1 MRMPVFVLTAR
12 WVSAV
17 VIGLMLGACGGEQ
30 PSSATPTVTP
40 VVQPASN
47 ATPAASLNALTEE
60 YFERLLQLNPVMAT
74 DIGDARYNDQ
84 FPNTIGTQW
93 LADSLALEQEFLGK
107 LMSIDVD
114 QLDDDARLTYD
125 IFKYGREIEIAG
137 YTFRSELLPLNQF
150 SSEPMFFGQMGSG
163 KSIQPFATVKDY
175 DDFLKRIDGFAI
187 WTDQAIVNMKAG
199 VDGGIVQP
207 KAVIEKTLPQ
217 LASFVVDDPQKSI
230 FHGPIANFPATI
242 DGKDRERLTKAYT
255 KSIREVLVP
264 AYKRLHDYMQK
275 EYLPNARDKVGM
287 SALPQGAAW
296 YAYLVRRNTSTS
308 LTPEQIHDIGLKEM
322 ARIQAE
328 MERVKNLV
336 GFKGDLKAFVAT
348 LRTDPQFYF
357 KQPDELVTGY
367 AALKTQVSEA
377 LPKLFDIAPKADFEV
392 RAVEAF
398 RERSAAAASYQ
409 TGTPDGKR
417 PGIFYAN
424 TYDLPS
430 RPRYMMEAIFLHE
443 ALPGHHMQLALQY
456 ELPELPRFR
465 RFGGGTAYVEGW
477 GLYAESL
484 GRELG
489 LYQDPYQY
497 FGALT
502 AEAWRAARL
511 VVDTGMHAKGWTRE
525 QAMNYMRDNTAIG
538 EADVVA
544 EVERYIAIPGQ
555 ALAYKIGQLKIRELR
570 NRAEQKLGGRFN
582 VRSFH
587 RQVLQDGAMPLAVLE
602 DKINRWMTVEK

>member
-1 MRMPVFVLTAR
+1 
-12 WVSAV
+12 
-17 VIGLMLGACGGEQ
+17 
-30 PSSATPTVTP
+30 
-40 VVQPASN
+40 
-47 ATPAASLNALTEE
+47 
-60 YFERLLQLNPVMAT
+60 
-74 DIGDARYNDQ
+74 
-84 FPNTIGTQW
+84 
-93 LADSLALEQEFLGK
+93 
-107 LMSIDVD
+107 
-114 QLDDDARLTYD
+114 
-125 IFKYGREIEIAG
+125 
-137 YTFRSELLPLNQF
+137 
-150 SSEPMFFGQMGSG
+150 
-163 KSIQPFATVKDY
+163 
-175 DDFLKRIDGFAI
+175 
-187 WTDQAIVNMKAG
+187 
-199 VDGGIVQP
+199 
-207 KAVIEKTLPQ
+207 
-217 LASFVVDDPQKSI
+217 
-230 FHGPIANFPATI
+230 
-242 DGKDRERLTKAYT
+242 
-255 KSIREVLVP
+255 
-264 AYKRLHDYMQK
+264 
-275 EYLPNARDKVGM
+275 
-287 SALPQGAAW
+287 LPQGAAW

-328 MERVKNLV
+328 MERVKNQV
-336 GFKGDLKAFVAT
+336 GFKGDLKAFVLA

-357 KQPDELVTGY
+357 KKPDELVNGY
-367 AALKTQVSEA
+367 AVLKAQVSEA

-417 PGIFYAN
+417 PGVFYAN

-582 VRSFH
+582 VRNFH

-602 DKINRWMTVEK
+602 DKMSRWMTVEK